1 MAGTKVSKTQSMVF
15 NVALWSWVMANA
27 KIRIAIQSA
36 AVIMAQIQMPEK
48 RAACSLC
55 APHSKRPATKLR
67 HHVGYSSAM
76 ASATG
81 ILTLLQK
88 VKINKN
94 PSQTKENIRAC
105 GGIDAITSWPPKSI
119 ALL

>member
-1 MAGTKVSKTQSMVF
+1 MAGTKVPKTQSMVF

-76 ASATG
+76 ASVTG
-81 ILTLLQK
+81 ILILLQK
-88 VKINKN
+88 GKN
-94 PSQTKENIRAC
+94 
-105 GGIDAITSWPPKSI
+105 
-119 ALL
+119 